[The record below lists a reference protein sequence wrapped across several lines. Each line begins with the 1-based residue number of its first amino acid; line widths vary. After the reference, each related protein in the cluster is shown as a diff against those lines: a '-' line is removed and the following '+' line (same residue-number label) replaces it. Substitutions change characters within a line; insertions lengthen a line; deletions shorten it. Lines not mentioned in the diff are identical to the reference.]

1 MQYAVGALYS
11 LVQDGAVVSGLPS
24 GVSPRTAVGVT
35 ADGTVVF
42 YTIDGRRSGHSIGA
56 SLSQVAQ
63 RMIELGC
70 VAAGMDAE
78 KRRQAREFGDGLGLA
93 FQLRDDI
100 LDVTGAQ
107 EVFGKPIGSD
117 KAEGKVTFV
126 DLLGVDGCQREVEA
140 QTKRAKA
147 AVAGWAD
154 SDFLRELADRMV
166 LRVK

>member
-1 MQYAVGALYS
+1 MWPPEWTRKSAVRPVNSAMAL
-11 LVQDGAVVSGLPS
+11 VWPS
-24 GVSPRTAVGVT
+24 SSV
-35 ADGTVVF
+35 
-42 YTIDGRRSGHSIGA
+42 H
-56 SLSQVAQ
+56 
-63 RMIELGC
+63 
-70 VAAGMDAE
+70 
-78 KRRQAREFGDGLGLA
+78 
-93 FQLRDDI
+93 DI

-117 KAEGKVTFV
+117 KSEGKVTFV

>member
-1 MQYAVGALYS
+1 M
-11 LVQDGAVVSGLPS
+11 
-24 GVSPRTAVGVT
+24 
-35 ADGTVVF
+35 
-42 YTIDGRRSGHSIGA
+42 
-56 SLSQVAQ
+56 
-63 RMIELGC
+63 
-70 VAAGMDAE
+70 
-78 KRRQAREFGDGLGLA
+78 
-93 FQLRDDI
+93 
-100 LDVTGAQ
+100 TGAQ